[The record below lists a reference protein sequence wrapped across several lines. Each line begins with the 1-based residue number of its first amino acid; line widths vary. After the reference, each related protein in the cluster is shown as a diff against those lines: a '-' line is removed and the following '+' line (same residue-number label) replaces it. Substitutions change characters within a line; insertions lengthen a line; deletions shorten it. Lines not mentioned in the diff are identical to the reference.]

1 MIGILLSLCVALFD
15 SFKGL
20 MSKKFLQELDAYVL
34 AWGLYFVMVILLL
47 PVLFFI
53 EIPEIG
59 SKFLLA
65 LIVSGGINVITTI
78 LYMKAIKCSDLS
90 LCAPITAFTPLFLL
104 ITAPLIN
111 REFPKTVGIIGVIL
125 IVIGTYVL
133 NLKDKKEGLLMP
145 IKGLFKEK
153 GVRYMFVVAF
163 LWSISS
169 SFDKIGVQNS
179 SPLIWSLTVAL
190 FVMIILFPIML
201 FKSKNSLAVI
211 SPNMKKFF
219 VVGIIYTLTT
229 VTQMV
234 AISMT
239 LVAYV
244 ISIKR
249 TSAVLSVVW
258 GRLIF
263 KENGFKD
270 RLLGAVIMV
279 VGVIMI
285 VLS

>member
-211 SPNMKKFF
+211 SPNMRKFF

-270 RLLGAVIMV
+270 RLLGTVIMV